1 MIKVKYLPVNCAYM
15 ILWNDQRI
23 AGPMPRGDAQRFMQ
37 QFYPELKWNS
47 VHA

>member
-1 MIKVKYLPVNCAYM
+1 MIKVKYLPANCAYM
-15 ILWNDQRI
+15 ILWHEQRI

-37 QFYPELKWNS
+37 DFYPELKWNT